1 MLRGRLRSLKDRYRE
16 EGETEEK
23 ETASLVKKKARKA
36 KEVEVKKSPKSN
48 RRQKRGT
55 TKY

>member
-36 KEVEVKKSPKSN
+36 KEEVEVKKSPKSN
-48 RRQKRGT
+48 RRQKR
-55 TKY
+55 